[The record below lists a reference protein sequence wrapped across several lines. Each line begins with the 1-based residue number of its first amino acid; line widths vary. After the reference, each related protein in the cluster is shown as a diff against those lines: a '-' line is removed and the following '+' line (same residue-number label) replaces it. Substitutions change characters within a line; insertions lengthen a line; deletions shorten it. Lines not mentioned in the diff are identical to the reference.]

1 MSQEMIEISFP
12 NGTAVVPK
20 GTSPEVLKDYAITKG
35 LASPE
40 YFGTVT
46 PKETGGIT
54 GFLKENLDLPLS
66 VAGGI
71 TGSLGG
77 FATGGPVGAVVGG
90 VLGSAVGTGTGSLLS
105 DELSGEELQYAEA
118 IKKVV
123 EGAGI
128 DIATLGAGK
137 YLKAGAFTAAKAL
150 GYTPKEVA
158 ENLIKTQAPFVS
170 SVGSKSSLKE
180 TQALLSAQGT
190 GATLTKYQTGEA
202 SSAEV
207 LAENISRMGI
217 FSSGIMENNV
227 KKVNEAIGKT
237 LTEIVNTTNMV
248 TSESIG
254 ESVSEIITQG
264 KKATG
269 EIYSQSL
276 SELQK
281 SINNKTVNTT
291 GVRNVLKAYLKKNSS
306 TITGQTNISAGTYG
320 SSQLADIVTT
330 KTKQVTKLDTKTEA
344 YILEKI
350 NGFLELP
357 NISARDF
364 IEFDKIMSA
373 EIRQFGV
380 LGSSSFNTK
389 VEGELLQMQGVLK
402 DSMIKALEKVDPSAA
417 VAYRQMKTEYATGM
431 SGILPEINKGL
442 IQQADKESY
451 NALGKLL
458 LESTNTSKIGKFLS
472 SIDIAYAQAAKS
484 GMDISSFP
492 YKNAVE
498 AKQAIKQGFINKLIP
513 ETIGSEGF
521 DIQDHKK
528 LARMFQDPD
537 QNKRLQLIMGKDY
550 KTTKQLFNAI
560 AEAANEPESM
570 IGSIIIRGKEA
581 QAIGQAVGAVA
592 VGSFIDGGTGFGV
605 GAAVLFTP
613 VLLAK
618 MTTNPKAVDALLALN
633 KKEFKTPQAAEKAVL
648 YLTSNLMKSLTPEE
662 RAEVR
667 NYFREENN

>member
-1 MSQEMIEISFP
+1 MIEISFP

-90 VLGSAVGTGTGSLLS
+90 VLGSAVGTGSGSLLS

-170 SVGSKSSLKE
+170 SAGSKASLKE

-237 LTEIVNTTNMV
+237 LTEIVNTTNTV

-254 ESVSEIITQG
+254 ASVSEIITQG
-264 KKATG
+264 KKAIG
-269 EIYSQSL
+269 ESYSQSL

-281 SINNKTVNTT
+281 SITNKTVNTT
-291 GVRNVLKAYLKKNSS
+291 GVRNVLKAYLKKNSA
-306 TITGQTNISAGTYG
+306 TITGQTNTPAGTYG
-320 SSQLADIVTT
+320 SSQLSDIVTT
-330 KTKQVTKLDTKTEA
+330 QTKEKTKLDPKTEK

-357 NISARDF
+357 IISARDF
-364 IEFDKIMSA
+364 LEFDKIMSA

-402 DSMIKALEKVDPSAA
+402 DAMIKALEKVDPSAA

-442 IQQADKESY
+442 IQQADKEAY
-451 NALGKLL
+451 NSLGDLL
-458 LESTNTSKIGKFLS
+458 ISSTNTSKIGAFLS
-472 SIDIAYAQAAKS
+472 SIDVAYAQAAKS
-484 GMDISSFP
+484 GMNISSFP
-492 YKNAVE
+492 YKNADE

-513 ETIGSEGF
+513 ETILSPGSEGF
-521 DIQDHKK
+521 DLQNHKK
-528 LARMFQDPD
+528 LARLFQDPD

-550 KTTKQLFNAI
+550 KTTKQLFNTI

-581 QAIGQAVGAVA
+581 QAVGGLA
-592 VGSFIDGGTGFGV
+592 VGSFIGGGTGFGV

-667 NYFREENN
+667 NSFRE

>member
-170 SVGSKSSLKE
+170 SAGSKASLKE

-237 LTEIVNTTNMV
+237 LTDIINTTNTV

-254 ESVSEIITQG
+254 ASVSEIITQG
-264 KKATG
+264 KRATG

-281 SINNKTVNTT
+281 SVNNKTVNTV
-291 GVRNVLKAYLKKNSS
+291 GVRNTLKAYLKKNSA

-320 SSQLADIVTT
+320 SSQLADIVKTQT
-330 KTKQVTKLDTKTEA
+330 KKVSKLDPKTEA
-344 YILEKI
+344 YISEKI

-357 NISARDF
+357 SISARDF
-364 IEFDKIMSA
+364 LEFDKVMSA

-402 DSMIKALEKVDPSAA
+402 DAMITALEKADPAAA

-442 IQQADKESY
+442 IQQADKEAY
-451 NALGKLL
+451 NSLGNLL
-458 LESTNTSKIGKFLS
+458 LSSTNTSKIGKFLS
-472 SIDIAYAQAAKS
+472 SIDIAYEQAAKS

-513 ETIGSEGF
+513 ETILSRGSEGF
-521 DIQDHKK
+521 DVQNYKK
-528 LARMFQDPD
+528 LAQMFQDPD

-581 QAIGQAVGAVA
+581 QAVGALA
-592 VGSFIDGGTGFGV
+592 AGSFIDGGTGFGV

-667 NYFREENN
+667 NSFRE

>member
-1 MSQEMIEISFP
+1 MQEIAFP
-12 NGTAVVPK
+12 NGTAVVPV
-20 GTSPEVLKDYAITKG
+20 GTSPQVLQDYAITKG

-40 YFGTVT
+40 YFQ
-46 PKETGGIT
+46 KTGGIT

-66 VAGGI
+66 VTGGVAGSI
-71 TGSLGG
+71 GG
-77 FATGGPVGAVVGG
+77 FAVGGPVGAVVGG

-137 YLKAGAFTAAKAL
+137 YLKASAFTAAKAL

-170 SVGSKSSLKE
+170 AAGSKASLKE
-180 TQALLSAQGT
+180 TQVLLSAQGT

-202 SSAEV
+202 SSTEV
-207 LAENISRMGI
+207 LAENIARMGI
-217 FSSGIMENNV
+217 FSSGNLSVMGNNV

-237 LTEIVNTTNMV
+237 LTDIINSTNTV

-254 ESVSEIITQG
+254 ASVSEIITQG
-264 KKATG
+264 KRATG

-281 SINNKTVNTT
+281 SINNKTVNTL
-291 GVRNVLKAYLKKNSS
+291 GVRNTLRAYLKKNSA

-320 SSQLADIVTT
+320 SSQLADIVKTQT
-330 KTKQVTKLDTKTEA
+330 KRVSKLDPKTEA
-344 YILEKI
+344 YISEKI

-357 NISARDF
+357 SISARDF
-364 IEFDKIMSA
+364 LEFDKVMSA

-402 DSMIKALEKVDPSAA
+402 DAMITALEKVDPAAA

-442 IQQADKESY
+442 IQQADKEAY
-451 NALGKLL
+451 NSLGNLL
-458 LESTNTSKIGKFLS
+458 LSSTNTSKIGKFLS

-513 ETIGSEGF
+513 ETILSRGSESF
-521 DIQDHKK
+521 DVQNYKK
-528 LARMFQDPD
+528 LAQMFQDPD

-550 KTTKQLFNAI
+550 KTTKQLFNAM

-581 QAIGQAVGAVA
+581 QAVGALA
-592 VGSFIDGGTGFGV
+592 AGSFIDGGTGLGV
-605 GAAVLFTP
+605 GALILFTP

-633 KKEFKTPQAAEKAVL
+633 KKEVKTPQAAEKAVL

-667 NYFREENN
+667 NSFREENN

>member
-1 MSQEMIEISFP
+1 MSQETIEISFP

-35 LASPE
+35 LANPE
-40 YFGTVT
+40 YFNTIT

-77 FATGGPVGAVVGG
+77 FATGGPVGAIVGG
-90 VLGSAVGTGTGSLLS
+90 VIGSAVGTGTGSLLS

-137 YLKAGAFTAAKAL
+137 YLKSGAFTAAKAL

-158 ENLIKTQAPFVS
+158 ENLIKTQAPFIS
-170 SVGSKSSLKE
+170 SAGSKASLKE

-207 LAENISRMGI
+207 LAENISRMGV
-217 FSSGIMENNV
+217 FSSGIMENNL

-237 LTEIVNTTNMV
+237 LTEIVNTTNTV
-248 TSESIG
+248 TSENIG
-254 ESVSEIITQG
+254 EAVSEIITQG

-281 SINNKTVNTT
+281 SLNNKTVNTT
-291 GVRNVLKAYLKKNSS
+291 GVRNVLKAYLNKNSA
-306 TITGQTNISAGTYG
+306 TIKGQTTIPAGTYG
-320 SSQLADIVTT
+320 SSQLADVVTT
-330 KTKQVTKLDTKTEA
+330 QTKKAIKLDPKTEK

-357 NISARDF
+357 SISARDF
-364 IEFDKIMSA
+364 LEFDKIMSA

-402 DSMIKALEKVDPSAA
+402 DAMITALEKVDPSAA
-417 VAYRQMKTEYATGM
+417 VVYRQMKTEYATGM

-442 IQQADKESY
+442 IQKADKEDY
-451 NALGKLL
+451 NSLGGLL
-458 LESTNTSKIGKFLS
+458 LSSTNTSKIGKLLS
-472 SIDIAYAQAAKS
+472 SIDVAYAQASKS
-484 GMDISSFP
+484 GMDMSSFP
-492 YKNAVE
+492 YKNAVD
-498 AKQAIKQGFINKLIP
+498 AKQAIKEGFINKLITEG
-513 ETIGSEGF
+513 ETF
-521 DIQDHKK
+521 DVQKQKK
-528 LARMFQDPD
+528 LAQMFQDPD

-560 AEAANEPESM
+560 AEASNEPESM

-581 QAIGQAVGAVA
+581 QAVGAVGAVA
-592 VGSFIDGGTGFGV
+592 AGSFIDGGTGLAT
-605 GAAVLFTP
+605 GAAILFTP
-613 VLLAK
+613 ILLAK

-667 NYFREENN
+667 NSFRE